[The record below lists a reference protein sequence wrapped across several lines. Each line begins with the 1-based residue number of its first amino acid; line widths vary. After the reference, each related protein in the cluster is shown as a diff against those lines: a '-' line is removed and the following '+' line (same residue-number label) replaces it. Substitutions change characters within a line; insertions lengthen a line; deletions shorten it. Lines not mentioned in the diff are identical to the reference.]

1 MKNAFL
7 IAIITLL
14 TFSCG
19 DENSKNQ
26 RIVSDSSGNL
36 NSISVVVDNDMW
48 SGPVGEAIR
57 TTLATTIDGL
67 PQDEPMFNMNQI
79 PPSVF
84 SGFVTKNRT
93 ILKIEVNNNTGIS
106 VLDNV
111 YAKPQRVVVISG
123 PTKEAITNEII
134 KNTSK
139 IVAAFK
145 SSELEEKQRRINLS
159 LHNDK
164 PIEDK
169 LGVSIKFPTAYRVAK
184 EDDSFFWIR
193 KDIKTGSM
201 NLMLYELPYD
211 VIKRS
216 DSVVNTI
223 IKVRDSI
230 GKKYI
235 PGPLEG
241 SYMITENAYT
251 PFHFETTLDNKP
263 TLETKGLWDVKNAFM
278 SGPFI
283 NYAIEDKTNNR
294 WVIIEGFV
302 FAPSVEK
309 RDYMLELEAIIKSI
323 KIK

>member
-1 MKNAFL
+1 MKKAFL
-7 IAIITLL
+7 ITLLSAIIL
-14 TFSCG
+14 SCG
-19 DENSKNQ
+19 DDKSKND
-26 RIVSDSSGNL
+26 IILSNSSGNI
-36 NSISVVVDNDMW
+36 NNVSVVVDNDMW
-48 SGPVGEAIR
+48 SGSVGESIR
-57 TTLATTIDGL
+57 TILATTVDGL
-67 PQDEPMFNMNQI
+67 PQDEPMFSMNQI

-93 ILKIEVNNNTGIS
+93 ILKIETHEKTSFSILN
-106 VLDNV
+106 DV

-123 PTKEAITNEII
+123 PTKEAITNEI
-134 KNTSK
+134 NSNASK
-139 IVAAFK
+139 IISAFK
-145 SSELEEKQRRINLS
+145 NEELKEKQRRINLS

-164 PIEDK
+164 AIEDK
-169 LGVSIKFPTAYRVAK
+169 LGISIKFPTAYRIAK
-184 EDDSFFWIR
+184 EDNKFFWIR

-201 NLMLYELPYD
+201 NLMLYELPYQA
-211 VIKRS
+211 VKPS

-223 IKVRDSI
+223 IKIRDSI

-251 PFHFETTLDNKP
+251 PFHFETTLNNKP

-283 NYAIEDKTNNR
+283 NYTIDDKNNKR
-294 WVIIEGFV
+294 WVVIEGFV

-309 RDYMLELEAIIKSI
+309 RDYMFELEAIIRSVEI
-323 KIK
+323 K

>member
-7 IAIITLL
+7 IALMTLL
-14 TFSCG
+14 IFSCE

-26 RIVSDSSGNL
+26 RIISDSSGNL
-36 NSISVVVDNDMW
+36 NNISVVVDNDMW
-48 SGPVGEAIR
+48 SSSVGEAIR

-84 SGFVTKNRT
+84 SDFVTKNRT
-93 ILKIEVNNNTGIS
+93 ILKIEVNNNTTLS
-106 VLDNV
+106 VLDDV

-123 PTKEAITNEII
+123 PTKEAITNVIT
-134 KNTSK
+134 KNASK

-145 SSELEEKQRRINLS
+145 SEELQEKQRRINLS

-164 PIEDK
+164 PIKDK

-184 EDDSFFWIR
+184 QDNSFFWIR

-201 NLMLYELPYD
+201 NLMLYELPFGA
-211 VIKRS
+211 IKRS

-223 IKVRDSI
+223 VKVRDSI
-230 GKKYI
+230 GEKYI
-235 PGPLEG
+235 PGPIEG

-251 PFHFETTLDNKP
+251 PFHFETTLDNKL

-294 WVIIEGFV
+294 WVVIEGFV

-323 KIK
+323 KIE